1 MNTYNLFLSHSW
13 KHNTQYNNL
22 ENLLRARPFF
32 NFRNYSVPEHNPI
45 LGART
50 DAQLETAIEEKI
62 RACSVVVILAGV
74 YATYSKWIN
83 KEIQIAKRLGKPIL
97 AIKPFGNTQ
106 MSTTVTQAADSIV
119 NWNTESV
126 VAEIR
131 RLAR

>member
-62 RACSVVVILAGV
+62 RACSVVIILAGV

-106 MSTTVTQAADSIV
+106 MSTTVTQAANSIV